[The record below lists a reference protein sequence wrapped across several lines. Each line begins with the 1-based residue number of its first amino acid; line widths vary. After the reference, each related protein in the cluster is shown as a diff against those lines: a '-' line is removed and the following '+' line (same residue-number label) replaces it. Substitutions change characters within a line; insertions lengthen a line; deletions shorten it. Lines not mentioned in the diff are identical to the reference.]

1 MLSVGTPMIAGG
13 DEHLRSLN
21 CNNNAYNLDSIG
33 NWLSYSFTADQ
44 TNFAT
49 FAERMLAFRNA
60 HPALRPQTWYSAAD
74 NNDNGMV
81 QLQWYTPAGAIA
93 DAGYWGNGSNHSI
106 AWQIDGTEFGDP
118 ASAIYIAFNGWSG
131 DVSFTLPS
139 PGSGTPCATPSST
152 S

>member
-1 MLSVGTPMIAGG
+1 MIAGG

-60 HPALRPQTWYSAAD
+60 HQALRPQTWYSAAD
-74 NNDNGMV
+74 NN
-81 QLQWYTPAGAIA
+81 
-93 DAGYWGNGSNHSI
+93 GNGGVTVTATGISSFRRLLPRK
-106 AWQIDGTEFGDP
+106 EMVMR
-118 ASAIYIAFNGWSG
+118 NG
-131 DVSFTLPS
+131 
-139 PGSGTPCATPSST
+139 
-152 S
+152 